1 MYAKFKISA
10 DLDLFREVEKE
21 KEKYLESSKEFY
33 EKNKVE
39 VRKGLENYLSPD
51 GRMNM
56 KELEEDWF
64 PNIKADIFISHSHQD
79 EEKAKLL
86 AFFLKEKFGLIT
98 FIDSMVWKNV
108 IDLLKKI
115 DEKYNKIK
123 GTNNYS
129 YKGSTW
135 AAANVHLILMMALVK
150 MIDKCECAIFMDTPN
165 SLEISNSSEEKF
177 TGSPWIYSEIEI
189 LNRIQQKKPTR
200 EKKIGMENIFDESFN
215 PKYNIQL
222 KNFKEIDSKIL
233 EEWLLTSNDKN
244 KRLNSEISLDIL
256 YEIIENKKLY

>member
-10 DLDLFREVEKE
+10 DLDLFREVEK

-33 EKNKVE
+33 ERNKVE
-39 VRKGLENYLSPD
+39 IRKGLENYLSPD

-56 KELEEDWF
+56 KELEDDWF
-64 PNIKADIFISHSHQD
+64 PNIKADIFLSHSHQD

-86 AFFLKEKFGLIT
+86 AFFLKEKFGLTT
-98 FIDSMVWKNV
+98 FVDSMVWKNV

-115 DEKYNKIK
+115 DEKYNKIE
-123 GTNNYS
+123 GTSSYS

-135 AAANVHLILMMALVK
+135 AAANVYLILMIALVK

-165 SLEISNSSEEKF
+165 SLEISNSSEEEF

-189 LNRIQQKKPTR
+189 LNRIQQKKSTR
-200 EKKIGMENIFDESFN
+200 EKEIGMENIFDESFN
-215 PKYNIQL
+215 PRYNIQL
-222 KNFKEIDSKIL
+222 KDFKEIDNEIFSKWL
-233 EEWLLTSNDKN
+233 STSEEKN
-244 KRLNSEISLDIL
+244 SVLNPKKSLDIL
-256 YEIIENKKLY
+256 YEIMENKNLY

>member
-1 MYAKFKISA
+1 MYAKFKISV

-39 VRKGLENYLSPD
+39 IRKGLENYLSPD

-64 PNIKADIFISHSHQD
+64 PNIKADIFLSHSHQD
-79 EEKAKLL
+79 EENAKLL
-86 AFFLKEKFGLIT
+86 AFFLKEKFGLTT

-123 GTNNYS
+123 GTTSYS

-135 AAANVHLILMMALVK
+135 AAANVYLILMIALVK

-165 SLEISNSSEEKF
+165 SLEISNSSEEEF

-256 YEIIENKKLY
+256 YEIIENKKIY

>member
-21 KEKYLESSKEFY
+21 KYLESSKEFY

-39 VRKGLENYLSPD
+39 IRKGLENYLSPD

-64 PNIKADIFISHSHQD
+64 PHIKADIFLSHSHQD

-86 AFFLKEKFGLIT
+86 AFFLKEKFGLTT

-115 DEKYNKIK
+115 DEKYNKIE
-123 GTNNYS
+123 GTSSYS
-129 YKGSTW
+129 YDKSTR
-135 AAANVHLILMMALVK
+135 AAANVHLTLMMALIK
-150 MIDKCECAIFMDTPN
+150 MIDKCECAIFMNTPN
-165 SLEISNSSEEKF
+165 SLEISFSSKEEF
-177 TGSPWIYSEIEI
+177 TASPWIYSEIEV

-200 EKKIGMENIFDESFN
+200 EKEIGMENIFNKSFN
-215 PKYNIQL
+215 PRYNIQL
-222 KNFKEIDSKIL
+222 KDFKEIDNEILSK
-233 EEWLLTSNDKN
+233 WLSTSEKKN
-244 KRLNSEISLDIL
+244 SVLNPKKSLDIL
-256 YEIIENKKLY
+256 YGIMGNKKLY

>member
-1 MYAKFKISA
+1 MYAKFKINSYSN
-10 DLDLFREVEKE
+10 LFEKIEE
-21 KEKYLESSKEFY
+21 KEKYLKNSKELY
-33 EKNKVE
+33 EKSKIE
-39 VRKGLENYLSPD
+39 IRKGLENYLSPD

-64 PNIKADIFISHSHQD
+64 PNIKADIFLSHSHQD

-86 AFFLKEKFGLIT
+86 AFFLKEKFGLTT

-123 GTNNYS
+123 GTTSYS
-129 YKGSTW
+129 YEGSTR
-135 AAANVHLILMMALVK
+135 AAANVHLTLMTALVK
-150 MIDKCECAIFMDTPN
+150 MIDKCECAIFMDTPK
-165 SLEISNSSEEKF
+165 SLEISNSSEEEF
-177 TGSPWIYSEIEI
+177 TGSSWIYSEIEI

-200 EKKIGMENIFDESFN
+200 KGKIGMESVLDESFN

-222 KNFKEIDSKIL
+222 KDFKEIDSKIL
-233 EEWLLTSNDKN
+233 ENWLLISNNKN
-244 KRLNSEISLDIL
+244 KRLDPEISLNTL
-256 YEIIENKKLY
+256 YKIIENKKLY

>member
-1 MYAKFKISA
+1 
-10 DLDLFREVEKE
+10 
-21 KEKYLESSKEFY
+21 
-33 EKNKVE
+33 
-39 VRKGLENYLSPD
+39 
-51 GRMNM
+51 
-56 KELEEDWF
+56 
-64 PNIKADIFISHSHQD
+64 
-79 EEKAKLL
+79 
-86 AFFLKEKFGLIT
+86 
-98 FIDSMVWKNV
+98 
-108 IDLLKKI
+108 
-115 DEKYNKIK
+115 
-123 GTNNYS
+123 
-129 YKGSTW
+129 
-135 AAANVHLILMMALVK
+135 MMALVK

-165 SLEISNSSEEKF
+165 SLEISNSSEEEF

-215 PKYNIQL
+215 PRYNIQL